1 MKLFRVLQLVVLLA
15 NCVFAGWVFH
25 SYGMPVL
32 KLHHWPLTVMQT
44 KLVLIAGAF
53 LPVSLLCLWVP
64 VSAAVVQFACAFIGS
79 TLRSG
84 TPMPALHQVAREIM
98 MAAGAVI
105 IVSVI
110 HSITGITQEAFEE
123 PGSDSH

>member
-25 SYGMPVL
+25 TYGMPVL
-32 KLHHWPLTVMQT
+32 KLHTWPLTVMQT
-44 KLVLIAGAF
+44 KLVLIAAAF
-53 LPVSLLCLWVP
+53 LPASLLCLWVP
-64 VSAAVVQFACAFIGS
+64 VSGAVVQFALAFIGS
-79 TLRSG
+79 TLRAN
-84 TPMPALHQVAREIM
+84 TPMPQLHQVAHEVM

-110 HSITGITQEAFEE
+110 HSITGITHEAFEG
-123 PGSDSH
+123 PDPDHQ